1 MGMDLQS
8 EKRLPEV
15 VTTTVVKPKARAGDR
30 RAGRRV
36 NRRDDRTNRNGQR
49 GQARAMSVL
58 GTTKSDRHRKARGV
72 ESDGAA
78 RQSMHLIRGD
88 LPVERR
94 AEVSRS
100 HSSDEGRESGWSEGL
115 KAQETG
121 WQPSSEPSRELPER
135 ASRDDRGR
143 GAGRWIP
150 AGEPTVGGRDG
161 AGGRLCTTV
170 LNDVWHT
177 RRRRGRTPVTSTGA
191 NRRMRE
197 NRLSGGVGGVTGAIP
212 SPRPDRAWS
221 RRVSTNGHSN
231 RGGDAP
237 RASPRRC

>member
-15 VTTTVVKPKARAGDR
+15 VTTTVVKPKARVGDC

-72 ESDGAA
+72 ESDGPA
-78 RQSMHLIRGD
+78 RQSMHLTRGD

-121 WQPSSEPSRELPER
+121 WQP
-135 ASRDDRGR
+135 AS
-143 GAGRWIP
+143 A
-150 AGEPTVGGRDG
+150 
-161 AGGRLCTTV
+161 
-170 LNDVWHT
+170 
-177 RRRRGRTPVTSTGA
+177 
-191 NRRMRE
+191 
-197 NRLSGGVGGVTGAIP
+197 AIP
-212 SPRPDRAWS
+212 SSLKGRQGTATEGSWPVDSGWRTARRRQGWS
-221 RRVSTNGHSN
+221 RRKVVNESTE
-231 RGGDAP
+231 
-237 RASPRRC
+237 